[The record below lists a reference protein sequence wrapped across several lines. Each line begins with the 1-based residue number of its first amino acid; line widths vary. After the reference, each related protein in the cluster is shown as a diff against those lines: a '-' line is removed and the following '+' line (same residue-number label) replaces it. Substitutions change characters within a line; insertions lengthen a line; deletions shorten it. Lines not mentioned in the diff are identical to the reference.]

1 VGYTDDSALPEITDA
16 TMRARL
22 ATTVPYTLIVLKH
35 GPRYSPPGPDG
46 ARDPEI
52 ANLIWEHGRRNF
64 KLRAAGLLQVVCP
77 VMDTTEVAGICL
89 FAASPEDAD
98 RIYSRDP
105 AVRAGV
111 LVYEIHPTRGFPGST
126 LTAWTESQ

>member
-1 VGYTDDSALPEITDA
+1 
-16 TMRARL
+16 MRAL
-22 ATTVPYTLIVLKH
+22 LPTTLPYTLIILKH

-46 ARDPEI
+46 TRDPQV
-52 ANLIWEHGRRNF
+52 ASVIWEHGKRNF
-64 KLRAAGLLQVVCP
+64 RLRAAGLLQVVCP
-77 VMDTTEVAGICL
+77 VMDASEVAGICV

-111 LVYEIHPTRGFPGST
+111 LIYQVHATQGFPGSM
-126 LTAWTESQ
+126 LTGWTDSQ